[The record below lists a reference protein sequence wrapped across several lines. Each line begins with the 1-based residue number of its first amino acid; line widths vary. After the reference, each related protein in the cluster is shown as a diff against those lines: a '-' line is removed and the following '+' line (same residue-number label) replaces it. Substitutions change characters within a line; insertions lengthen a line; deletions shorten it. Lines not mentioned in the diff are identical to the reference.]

1 MVPKD
6 PVHQIG
12 LGWGRLCLADA
23 SGGILLQ
30 RILSLWNSEFG
41 KLVIFISVAPQ
52 AEIR

>member
-6 PVHQIG
+6 PVHQRG